1 LRRGD
6 SAGYLTTSMPWHLR
20 TEDVWLLPPL
30 ARAGWSLL
38 RRRGQTVGSLV
49 RERAQAT
56 PDRVFLR
63 FEAESVTWGAFND
76 GVNAFAAVFRQAG
89 VGREPVALMME
100 NSPTLL
106 MAQIAAAKTGA
117 IAALINTHL
126 SGAALTSAL
135 RASTARHVFTDSACL
150 ARAAA
155 PPESASLT
163 LWGQGD
169 PAALPPH
176 IEPLDAALAAAPR
189 AEPNAPAIGPD
200 DPFLYLFTAG
210 TTGNARPTL
219 VRHRRFSLAGVAQG
233 ALLHI
238 GADDVVYAPLP
249 LYHGLANLVGFSV
262 AAHAGAVFASRR
274 RYTAAHCLDDIHQHH
289 ATALV
294 YAGELC
300 RYLLGEPPRADD
312 RSHRLR
318 LAVGAGMR
326 PDVWAPFR
334 DRFAVPRIVEMYGQT
349 EGNVALLNLTGSVGS
364 VGRPLPGLRG
374 DVRLARC
381 APESGDLVR
390 NDAGFL
396 VECDAGEAGELL
408 SRVRE
413 RSLMPLDGYV
423 DPKVTAL
430 RVVGDAFRRGDRW
443 FRSGDLLRRDG
454 DGRFT
459 LVDRIRDALRCRGA
473 LVSTLEVADTL
484 NGKAGVSETNAFA
497 VTLPGRSEPV
507 LMAAVVLARGARFD
521 GAAFYAAGRILAPA
535 ARPVFVRVVPVMDVT
550 GVLKQ
555 RKSELQ
561 RQGYDP
567 TRLPDPLFVRDD
579 TGETYVPLTGEG
591 LARIRAGT
599 WVVSDAGDG

>member
-1 LRRGD
+1 
-6 SAGYLTTSMPWHLR
+6 MPWHLR

-30 ARAGWSLL
+30 ARAGWTLL
-38 RRRGQTVGSLV
+38 RRRDQTIGALV
-49 RERAQAT
+49 RDKAQAS

-63 FEAESVTWGAFND
+63 FETESVTWGAFND
-76 GVNAFAAVFRQAG
+76 GANAFAAVFRRAG

-106 MAQIAAAKTGA
+106 MAQVAAAKTGA
-117 IAALINTHL
+117 IAALISTHL

-135 RASTARHVFTDSACL
+135 RASTARHVFTDGACL

-176 IEPLDAALAAAPR
+176 VEPLDAALAAAPR
-189 AEPNAPAIGPD
+189 AEPNAPAVGPD
-200 DPFLYLFTAG
+200 DPFLYLFSAG
-210 TTGNARPTL
+210 TTGNPRPTL
-219 VRHRRFSLAGVAQG
+219 VRHRRFTAAGVTLG
-233 ALLHI
+233 ALLRI

-249 LYHGLANLVGFSV
+249 LYHGIANLVGFSV

-274 RYTAAHCLDDIHQHH
+274 RCTAAHCLDDIGKHR

-300 RYLLGEPPRADD
+300 RYLVGEPPRADD

-318 LAVGAGMR
+318 VAVGAGMR
-326 PDVWAPFR
+326 PDVWVPFR
-334 DRFAVPRIVEMYGQT
+334 DRFAVPRIVEMYGLT
-349 EGNVALLNLTGSVGS
+349 EGNVALLNLTGSIGS

-381 APESGDLVR
+381 TPDAGDLVR
-390 NDAGFL
+390 DDEGFL
-396 VECDAGEAGELL
+396 VECEAGEAGELL
-408 SRVRE
+408 CRVRE
-413 RSLMPLDGYV
+413 RSPMPLGGYL
-423 DPKVTAL
+423 DAKAAAL
-430 RVVGDAFRRGDRW
+430 RVVSDAFRRGDRW
-443 FRSGDLLRRDG
+443 FRSGDLLRRDT
-454 DGRFT
+454 DGHFT
-459 LVDRIRDALRCRGA
+459 LVDRISDTLRCRGT
-473 LVSTLEVADTL
+473 LVSTLDVADAL
-484 NGKAGVSETNAFA
+484 NGRAGVSETNAFA

-521 GAAFYAAGRILAPA
+521 GAAFYAASRALAPA

-555 RKSELQ
+555 RKPELQ

-579 TGETYVPLTGEG
+579 TAETYVPLTSDV

-599 WVVSDAGDG
+599 WVVSGTDDG